1 MPRENCHSEVNNMSR
16 HFGLLLIAL
25 AAAPALA
32 DSVAVTI
39 TGNFGAPTD
48 GSSVFDNQ
56 NYSVSFLIPDT
67 ASPTST
73 FCCMFEIA
81 ATYNVNATLAVPGL
95 GLSIDDIVQAQY
107 VDEAPIGQWLNIGNF
122 GDLPVGSFFILT
134 PFQIDSGEL
143 WNGLDG
149 ALGTPVIDPLDDTPG
164 SGFWRL
170 EQNTSM
176 GPIPIA
182 EYENSVATI
191 SVAEVPEP
199 AQVWQLG
206 AAFLALGLFR
216 PKRSSEV

>member
-32 DSVAVTI
+32 DSVALTI
-39 TGNFGAPTD
+39 TGNFGAPTS

-67 ASPTST
+67 ASPAST
-73 FCCMFEIA
+73 TCCMFNIS
-81 ATYNVNATLAVPGL
+81 ATYNVNATLVVPGL
-95 GLSIDDIVQAQY
+95 DLSINDPIQAQY
-107 VDEAPIGQWLNIGNF
+107 EDEAPIGQWLNIGNF
-122 GDLPVGSFFILT
+122 GGLPVGSFMILT

-143 WNGLDG
+143 WNGLAG
-149 ALGTPVIDPLDDTPG
+149 ALGTPVINPLDDTPG

-170 EQNTSM
+170 EQDTSM
-176 GPIPIA
+176 GPIPLA
-182 EYENSVATI
+182 NYENSVATI

-199 AQVWQLG
+199 ALVCQL
-206 AAFLALGLFR
+206 AAALFALGLFR
-216 PKRSSEV
+216 QKWSIKV